1 MRKYEVM
8 YIIKPDLEESKYP
21 EIIEKYNTLIQNNGG
36 EVLKV
41 EPWGKR
47 RLAYEINK
55 LREGYY
61 VLLQM
66 ACSPDF
72 PAELER
78 NFKIADEI
86 MRFLV
91 TRIEEK

>member
-66 ACSPDF
+66 ACSHDF

>member
-1 MRKYEVM
+1 MREYEAL
-8 YIIKPDLEESKYP
+8 YIVKPNYDEEQYAQFV
-21 EIIEKYNTLIQNNGG
+21 EKYNALIQNNGG
-36 EVLKV
+36 EIIKV

-47 RLAYEINK
+47 RLAYEIDK

-61 VLLQM
+61 VLVRFNAEADL
-66 ACSPDF
+66 

-86 MRFLV
+86 MRYLV
-91 TRIEEK
+91 VRAGE

>member
-8 YIIKPDLEESKYP
+8 YIIKPGFDDEQYNAF
-21 EIIEKYNTLIQNNGG
+21 IEKYTALIQNNGG
-36 EVLKV
+36 EVLKT

-47 RLAYEINK
+47 RLAYEIQK

-61 VLLQM
+61 VLSQFSGPETL
-66 ACSPDF
+66 

-78 NFKIADEI
+78 NFKIADEVI
-86 MRFLV
+86 RYLV
-91 TRIEEK
+91 TRIEE

>member
-8 YIIKPDLEESKYP
+8 YIIKPDLEE
-21 EIIEKYNTLIQNNGG
+21 EKYKEIVERYNALIQSNGG

-55 LREGYY
+55 IREGYY
-61 VLLQM
+61 VLLQIAAEADLPM
-66 ACSPDF
+66 
-72 PAELER
+72 ELER

-86 MRFLV
+86 IRYLV
-91 TRIEEK
+91 TRVEE